1 MKKRRFLCSIAF
13 AGAVFLYSV
22 TLFLG
27 MDMFFPLSLPEN
39 EKNFAITVV
48 AQDGMPLRTFPDKN
62 GVWRYQVRADD
73 VSPLYIQALLNY
85 EDRWFYR
92 HPGINPLSMI
102 RALGQYFRYRQPRSG
117 GSTLTMQVAR
127 ILHPHSKSIVGKL
140 HQMFRAI
147 QLEVHFS
154 KKDILNLY
162 LNYAP
167 FGGPIEGVQAASFAY
182 LGKSAKELSHAE
194 AALLA
199 VLPQSP
205 TRLRPDRRPKSAAK
219 ARNKVLDRMVRF
231 GVWDKETV
239 EDAKIEEVLARFDP
253 KPMAAPLLAQRLK
266 DQAKPFTPLRTTI
279 DPFIQQTV
287 ADLIAGFIQN
297 TPAHTSAAAL
307 VVENDTLA
315 VKAYAGSAD
324 FADDSRFGQ
333 VDMVQAYRSPGSTL
347 KPFLYAFALE
357 ECLIH
362 SESLLVD
369 SPVSFSG
376 YRPGNFALTFTGPVS
391 AAEALQRSLNLPAVE
406 ILDRLGPGFFDSRL
420 RQGGLNLKF
429 PPQQKPNLTM
439 ILGGVGVTL
448 EDLVSSY
455 AAFGRDGVS
464 GRLRYT
470 PDAPMNERRMFS
482 PGAAYIILRIL
493 QEYRRP
499 DLPGG
504 RLSLDQS
511 RQVAW
516 KTGTSYGFRDAWT
529 VGVTD
534 RHTIGVWVG
543 RPDGTPSPGQYGA
556 ATAAPLL
563 FSIVD
568 SLPRSYAQPAPVPNS
583 VRRIE
588 ICWPLGIAPLAK
600 DDPFCHQR
608 RKAWILNDAVPPTF
622 PDRNDQHWQGNPIN
636 ILLNPATRLRVDTD
650 CAVENP
656 IVRTIA
662 KWPKAARP
670 WLSPKIRAA
679 ERIPRMDPI
688 CNKPVSYIPDTIRIL
703 DIEPDTIF
711 RPPGSETE
719 LPTITLHAQGGEGEL
734 FWMLNGEVIC
744 RSEINQPRMYRFKR
758 SGRFT
763 LTVMDLAGNYDSAD
777 ILVLGGSSE

>member
-1 MKKRRFLCSIAF
+1 MKKRRFLCGIAF
-13 AGAVFLYSV
+13 IGAILLYSV
-22 TLFLG
+22 TLFSG
-27 MDMFFPLSLPEN
+27 MDIFFPLSLPEN

-62 GVWRYQVRADD
+62 GVWRYQVNSDD

-127 ILHPHSKSIVGKL
+127 ILHPHSKSIAGKL

-205 TRLRPDRRPKSAAK
+205 TRLRPDRRPKSAAT
-219 ARNKVLDRMVRF
+219 ARNKVLDRMARF
-231 GVWDKETV
+231 GVWDKEIV

-266 DQAKPFTPLRTTI
+266 DQAKPFIPLRTTI

-347 KPFLYAFALE
+347 KPFLYAFAME

-369 SPVSFSG
+369 APVSFSG

-391 AAEALQRSLNLPAVE
+391 AAEALQRSLNLPAVD
-406 ILDRLGPGFFDSRL
+406 ILDRLGPAFFDVRL

-448 EDLVSSY
+448 EDLVSAY
-455 AAFGRDGVS
+455 TAFGRGGLS

-470 PDAPMNERRMFS
+470 PDDPLNERRMFS
-482 PGAAYIILRIL
+482 AGAAYIIRQIL

-529 VGVTD
+529 VGVTE

-568 SLPRSYAQPAPVPNS
+568 SLPRSYAPSESVPNS

-588 ICWPLGIAPLAK
+588 ICWPLGIAPSGK

-608 RKAWILNDAVPPTF
+608 RKALILNDTVPPTF

-636 ILLNPATRLRVDTD
+636 ILLNPATGLRVDTD
-650 CAVENP
+650 CAVSNP
-656 IVRTIA
+656 IAKTIA
-662 KWPKAARP
+662 RWPKAARP

-688 CNKPVSYIPDTIRIL
+688 CNKPVSYIPDTIRIS

-744 RSEINQPRMYRFKR
+744 RSEINQPRLYRFKR

-763 LTVMDLAGNYDSAD
+763 LTVMDLAGNYDSVD
-777 ILVLGGSSE
+777 ILVLGGNSE

>member
-1 MKKRRFLCSIAF
+1 MKKRWFLCGIAF
-13 AGAVFLYSV
+13 AGAILLYSV
-22 TLFLG
+22 TLFRG
-27 MDMFFPLSLPEN
+27 MDIFFPLSLPEN

-62 GVWRYQVRADD
+62 GVWRYQVRSDE

-127 ILHPHSKSIVGKL
+127 ILHPHSKTVFGKI
-140 HQMFRAI
+140 HQIFRAI

-154 KKDILNLY
+154 KADILNMY

-205 TRLRPDRRPKSAAK
+205 TRLRPDRRPKLAAK
-219 ARNKVLDRMVRF
+219 ARNKVLDRMARF

-253 KPMAAPLLAQRLK
+253 KPMTAPLLAQRLK
-266 DQAKPFTPLRTTI
+266 DRAKPFTPLRTTI

-287 ADLIAGFIQN
+287 SDLIAGFIHN

-315 VKAYAGSAD
+315 VKAYIGSAD

-333 VDMVQAYRSPGSTL
+333 VDMVLAYRSPGSTL
-347 KPFLYAFALE
+347 KPFLYAFAME
-357 ECLIH
+357 EYLIH

-391 AAEALQRSLNLPAVE
+391 AAEALQRSLNLPAVD
-406 ILDRLGPGFFDSRL
+406 ILDRLGPGFFDTRL

-439 ILGGVGVTL
+439 ILGGAGVTL
-448 EDLVSSY
+448 EDLVSAY
-455 AAFGRDGVS
+455 MAFGRGGLS

-470 PDAPMNERRMFS
+470 PDDPLNERRMFS
-482 PGAAYIILRIL
+482 AGAAYIIRQIL

-504 RLSLDQS
+504 RLSLDHS

-529 VGVTD
+529 VGVTEH
-534 RHTIGVWVG
+534 HTIGVWVG

-568 SLPRSYAQPAPVPNS
+568 SLPRSYAPSEPVPDS

-588 ICWPLGIAPLAK
+588 ICWPLGIAPSGK
-600 DDPFCHQR
+600 DDPFCHQH
-608 RKAWILNDAVPPTF
+608 RKTWILNDTIPPTF
-622 PDRNDQHWQGNPIN
+622 PDRSDQHWQGNPIN
-636 ILLNPATRLRVDTD
+636 ILLNPATGLRVDAD
-650 CAVENP
+650 CAVANP
-656 IVRTIA
+656 VAKTIA
-662 KWPKAARP
+662 RWPKAARP
-670 WLSPKIRAA
+670 WLSPKIRAS

-688 CNKPVSYIPDTIRIL
+688 CNKPVSYIPDTVRIL
-703 DIEPDTIF
+703 GIEPDTVF

-734 FWMLNGEVIC
+734 FWMLNGEVIA
-744 RSEINQPRMYRFKR
+744 RTEINQPRLYRFKR
-758 SGRFT
+758 PGRFM